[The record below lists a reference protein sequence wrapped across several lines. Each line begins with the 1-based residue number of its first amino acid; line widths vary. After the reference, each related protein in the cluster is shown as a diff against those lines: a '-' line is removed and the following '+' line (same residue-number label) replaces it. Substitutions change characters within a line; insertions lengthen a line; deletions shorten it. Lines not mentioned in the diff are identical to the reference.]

1 MVIGLDRAVTTMK
14 KGERAI
20 LTVTPEYGFG
30 STEVRRDLATVPPFS
45 TLVYEVEMLDFVK
58 VSYTMVKRKNII

>member
-30 STEVRRDLATVPPFS
+30 STEVRQDLATVPPFS

-58 VSYTMVKRKNII
+58 VSYRMVKWKNMR

>member
-58 VSYTMVKRKNII
+58 VSYRMVKWKNMR

>member
-30 STEVRRDLATVPPFS
+30 STEIRRDLATVPPFS